1 MSKLL
6 LATSN
11 KGKVREYQQL
21 FHDLPLEMV
30 TLLDMGINAVV
41 TEEYVTY
48 EENARHKAVS
58 YAGISNLITLA
69 DDSGLE
75 VDVLGGE
82 PGVLSAR
89 YAGEDASDSD
99 RVNLLL
105 SRITGVPWEKR
116 TAQFKC
122 VIALAIPGGN
132 AVTFYGDCKGLVALA
147 PRGKYGFG
155 YDPIFFF
162 PELDKTMAELSP
174 EVKNS
179 ISHRARAAQKA
190 HKTLARLLTEGKAWL
205 N

>member
-6 LATSN
+6 LATTN
-11 KGKVREYQQL
+11 MGKVREYQQL
-21 FHDLPLEMV
+21 FHDLPLEVV
-30 TLLDMGINAVV
+30 TLLDMGINTVV
-41 TEEYVTY
+41 AEEYATY

-58 YAGISNLITLA
+58 YANLTGMVTLA

-75 VDVLGGE
+75 VDALGGE

-89 YAGEDASDSD
+89 YAGEGASDSD

-105 SRITGVPWEKR
+105 SRMIGVPREKR
-116 TAQFKC
+116 TARFKC

-132 AVTFYGDCKGLVALA
+132 AETFYGDCSGLVTLA

-190 HKTLARLLTEGKAWL
+190 HKRLAQLINEGKAWL